1 MLLKSEYEK
10 VKNLDNPIQLLQ
22 SINDAFVTS
31 YRALVVQFT
40 GILMDID
47 TAGMS
52 LRYVSG
58 GHPYQCLVRNA
69 VCTPLTGRGK
79 IIGVVSDPNFSLEE
93 RTLKKGDRIVL
104 YTDGLIE
111 QTNSQGEE
119 YGEARLMDLL
129 AREAGRYP
137 CNDLNQKIMKS
148 LDGFQGEQGFADDVT
163 LICIQCL

>member
-10 VKNLDNPIQLLQ
+10 VKNLDDPVQLLQ
-22 SINDAFVTS
+22 NINGAFVTS

-47 TAGMS
+47 TSSMIV
-52 LRYVSG
+52 RFVSG

-69 VCTPLTGRGK
+69 ACIPLTGRGK
-79 IIGVVSDPNFSLEE
+79 IIGVVPNPDFSLEE
-93 RTLKKGDRIVL
+93 RALQKGDRIVL

-119 YGEARLMDLL
+119 YGETRLLEFIS
-129 AREAGRYP
+129 REAGQ
-137 CNDLNQKIMKS
+137 CSCKELSQKIQDS
-148 LDGFQGEQGFADDVT
+148 LEGFHGEQGYADDIT